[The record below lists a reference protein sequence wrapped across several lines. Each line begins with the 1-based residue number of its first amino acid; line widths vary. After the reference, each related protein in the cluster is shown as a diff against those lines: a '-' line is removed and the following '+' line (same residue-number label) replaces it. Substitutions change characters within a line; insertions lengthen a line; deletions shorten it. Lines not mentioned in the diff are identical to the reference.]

1 LRSSPCSSNYLAQAV
16 DATRA
21 GRSGT
26 FALVCRG
33 SREAARTRR
42 AILSRIGD
50 GAVFD
55 APVYTFDQLAAALMR
70 RLDIEPRGK
79 IGDIQRELL
88 VAAAL
93 AQCRTMGKLGPL
105 AQGAERPGVA
115 RSLAQLFV
123 AMDGAGVDPD
133 GFEGALGA
141 GSGRHCGPCESGSM
155 TANSAALPGTKQG
168 PSAHALD
175 VLEVWR
181 RYYGL
186 LSSMGRAERGRL
198 YSALSER
205 LLSAEGKM
213 RHGLETVR
221 VSGYAWI
228 GGLEASLLSALAR
241 SGVDVEIELRCP
253 AEHDG
258 HALAAMEDA
267 VGPAKV
273 IGVELLARPAPPRLI
288 AAAGPTREARE
299 VAREIKRL
307 IVDEKV
313 RPAEICVASA
323 DSERF
328 VPLLLE
334 ALDEFGVPVTVSRK
348 RMMTESSLVLDCF
361 EVAKLICAGG
371 RRLDIMPLMSSPYVG
386 LGPRL
391 AGQIARDKIGLRGL
405 ELSLAGWAK
414 RLGDDDSAGECDAL
428 RYIELLAQA
437 VEQAEDARRA
447 SAGTRLAGYV
457 EGFRAAL
464 ACLGMPHRIFSLEG
478 SPGRA
483 VEEWMAWASLHSL
496 LLEIGHAQEVLD
508 ASDGSALSSG
518 EGWAEFVSLLTF
530 AAGRRSFALDRPSPH
545 GVEVMG
551 LERAA
556 SSDHEFLFMSGLGE
570 QMLPRRRRS
579 PWMLQDG
586 DLQALARAGVSLEPM
601 GNGAEAD
608 RHVFNTL
615 VHSRAERIYLSYAT
629 TQEDGKVARRSFF
642 VDEHL
647 RSFGLSDAD
656 EDEITR
662 VVPASSVFPRRWS
675 DVASK
680 REARMRS
687 LWSIGRACSVGA
699 ACGLGRA
706 LVAVEPETVLWL
718 SVCDK
723 GFAEI
728 AEAWH
733 ERQVLDRTGIEAS
746 GHFRGRISCGELLE
760 EMAGIKLD
768 ARPWSAHSLN
778 QYIRCPFSYFCRYVL
793 GIEPTDSVGDDVD
806 ARDRGTCLHDI
817 AKEFMES
824 HIGEVLDPAK
834 ADEYA
839 EEIREIACDVVG
851 RTPSERSGIPESVWD
866 AYFAGIIDASQDF
879 VARELE
885 FAEATSG
892 VWRPAYLEWSFGPRV
907 REFAIGERR
916 VPVTGRIDRIDVGPG
931 GALAIYDYKSGK
943 KAPSAREIKE
953 VADIQLGLYA
963 LAAEHLLGAEVAGV
977 WYWQVPSMGR
987 TEGVWKIDYHRD
999 FNAGRKRTGK
1009 LDSDEWRAFTELVEE
1024 AVCRCDEGARQ
1035 GMYPPTPS
1043 DDACRYCDFPDICG
1057 AVELGAG
1064 DLPEEGGVEDV

>member
-1 LRSSPCSSNYLAQAV
+1 MRTSPCSSNYLAQAV
-16 DATRA
+16 DAARA

-33 SREAARTRR
+33 SREAARTWR
-42 AILSRIGD
+42 AILSHMGE

-55 APVYTFDQLAAALMR
+55 APVYTFDQLAAVLMR

-79 IGDIQRELL
+79 IGDLQRELL

-93 AQCRTMGKLGPL
+93 AQCKAMGELGPL
-105 AQGAERPGVA
+105 AQGAEKPGVA
-115 RSLAQLFV
+115 RSMAELFV
-123 AMDGAGVDPD
+123 ALDEAGLDPD
-133 GFEGALGA
+133 GLERALRTWSNLSLS
-141 GSGRHCGPCESGSM
+141 GSGGGRAAPAAPPSM
-155 TANSAALPGTKQG
+155 RLT

-181 RYYGL
+181 RYCGL
-186 LSSMGRAERGRL
+186 LDFTGRAERGRL
-198 YSALSER
+198 YSALTER

-221 VSGYAWI
+221 VSGYVWI

-241 SGVDVEIELRCP
+241 SGADVEIELRSP
-253 AEHDG
+253 PEHNG
-258 HALAAMEDA
+258 RALASMEDA
-267 VGPAKV
+267 VKPARV
-273 IGVELLARPAPPRLI
+273 VSIELPARPEPPRLV

-307 IVDEKV
+307 IVDEGV
-313 RPAEICVASA
+313 RPSKICVASA
-323 DSERF
+323 DSEGF

-334 ALDEFGVPVTVSRK
+334 ALEEFGVPVTVSRK
-348 RMMTESSLVLDCF
+348 RMMIESSLVLDCF
-361 EVAKLICAGG
+361 EVARLISAAG
-371 RRLDIMPLMSSPYVG
+371 RPFDIMPLMSSPYVG
-386 LGPRL
+386 LGPHR
-391 AGQIARDKIGLRGL
+391 AGQIARDKIKLRGL
-405 ELSLAGWAK
+405 ELSLARWRE
-414 RLGDDDSAGECDAL
+414 RLAADDSSGECDEQ
-428 RYIELLAQA
+428 RYVELLAQA
-437 VEQAEDARRA
+437 LEQAENARRG

-464 ACLGMPHRIFSLEG
+464 TCLGMPHRIFTLEG

-483 VEEWMAWASLHSL
+483 VEEWMAWAALHSL

-508 ASDGSALSSG
+508 VSHGSAPSSG

-530 AAGRRSFALDRPSPH
+530 AAGRRSFSLDRPSPH

-556 SSDHEFLFMSGLGE
+556 SSDHEFLFVSGLGE

-586 DLQALARAGVSLEPM
+586 DLEALARAGVSLEPM

-608 RHVFNTL
+608 RHMFNIL
-615 VHSRAERIYLSYAT
+615 AHSRAKKIYLTYAT
-629 TQEDGKVARRSFF
+629 TQEDGSIARRSFF

-647 RSFGLSDAD
+647 TSLGLSEAD
-656 EDEITR
+656 EGEITR
-662 VVPASSVFPRRWS
+662 VVPASSVFPRQWS

-680 REARMRS
+680 REARMKS
-687 LWSIGRACSVGA
+687 LWSIGRAGSADA
-699 ACGLGRA
+699 ACGLWR
-706 LVAVEPETVLWL
+706 VAVEPEAVLWL
-718 SVCDK
+718 SVLDRD
-723 GFAEI
+723 FAEI

-733 ERQVLDRTGIEAS
+733 ELQVLDGAGIEAANRFN
-746 GHFRGRISCGELLE
+746 GHIGCSELLRQ
-760 EMAGIKLD
+760 MASIKLD
-768 ARPWSAHSLN
+768 ARPWSANSLN
-778 QYIRCPFSYFCRYVL
+778 QYIGCPFSFFCRYVL
-793 GIEPTDSVGDDVD
+793 GIEPADSVGDDVD
-806 ARDRGTCLHDI
+806 ARDRGTCLHNI
-817 AKEFMES
+817 AKEFIES

-839 EEIREIACDVVG
+839 EEIHEIACDVVG
-851 RTPSERSGIPESVWD
+851 RTPTERSGIPESVWN
-866 AYFAGIIDASQDF
+866 AYFAGIVAASRDF
-879 VARELE
+879 LARELE
-885 FAEATSG
+885 FVEATGG
-892 VWRPAYLEWSFGPRV
+892 VWRPARLEWSFGPRV
-907 REFAIGERR
+907 REFAVGECR
-916 VPVTGRIDRIDVGPG
+916 VPVAGRIDRIDVGPG

-943 KAPSAREIKE
+943 KAPSSKEIKE

-977 WYWQVPSMGR
+977 WYWQVPSKGR
-987 TEGVWKIDYHRD
+987 TQGVWKAGYHRD
-999 FNAGRKRTGK
+999 FNAGRKWAGK
-1009 LDSDEWRAFTELVEE
+1009 LDDDEWRAFQERVRE
-1024 AVCRCDEGARQ
+1024 AVARCDQGARQ

-1043 DDACRYCDFPDICG
+1043 EDACRYCDFPDICR
-1057 AVELGAG
+1057 ATESAAS